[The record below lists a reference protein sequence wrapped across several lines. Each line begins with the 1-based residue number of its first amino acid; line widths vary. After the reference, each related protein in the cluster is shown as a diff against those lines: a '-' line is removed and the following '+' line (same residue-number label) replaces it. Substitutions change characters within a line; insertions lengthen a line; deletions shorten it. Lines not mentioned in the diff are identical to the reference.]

1 MEDQVP
7 ILSVNLLSGST
18 GSAKI
23 ANQINDAIS
32 HSDMTWFSLVW
43 YQKNIQEY
51 QRTIYRNKPMGLWY
65 YFWVALHFFFDIFT
79 PRYLSYSKL
88 KNYIE
93 YKKANII
100 HFHTIQWWYFDYRDL
115 PKISQEKRI
124 VWTLHDDW
132 FCSGND
138 DDSSLF
144 PYKTRRSFEK
154 RRKILE
160 NTDIHIVAV
169 SEWMYQKAIR
179 SRMFP
184 EDHIHLIH
192 NGVDTDIFY
201 LRDKKESR
209 KKLGIPEDITMI
221 VSIAGAWRK
230 SKAKWIQYV
239 EHLASEL
246 CHDPMIQF
254 FTLGN
259 WVRYI
264 HDNIHEI
271 EFIPPEMMALYFS
284 AADVFLYPTRADS
297 FGLVIAESIACWC
310 PVVTFDVGAT
320 SELVKSGKTGYL
332 VPLWDYEWLKKAFLE
347 LQKNPIKINSV
358 SFPFD
363 ISVTRMTE
371 EYIRLYSQLLAQ

>member
-1 MEDQVP
+1 MEDQVS

-43 YQKNIQEY
+43 YQKNIQGY
-51 QRTIYRNKPMGLWY
+51 QRVIYRNKPMGLWY

-79 PRYLSYSKL
+79 PGYLSYSKL

-144 PYKTRRSFEK
+144 QYKTRKSFEK

-160 NTDIHIVAV
+160 NTDMHVVAV
-169 SEWMYQKAIR
+169 SDWMYQKALQ
-179 SRMFP
+179 SHMFP
-184 EDHIHLIH
+184 TDHIHLIR
-192 NGVDTDIFY
+192 NGIDTSIFY
-201 LRDKKESR
+201 PRDKKESR
-209 KKLGIPEDITMI
+209 KILGISVDITMV

-230 SKAKWIQYV
+230 SKAKWVQYV
-239 EHLASEL
+239 ERLAQEMSS
-246 CHDPMIQF
+246 DQGIQF

-259 WVRYI
+259 SVASVLN
-264 HDNIHEI
+264 NIHEI
-271 EFIPPEMMALYFS
+271 EFISSEMMAIYFS
-284 AADVFLYPTRADS
+284 AADIFLYPTQADS
-297 FGLVIAESIACWC
+297 FGLVIAESIACGC
-310 PVVTFDVGAT
+310 PVITFDVWAT
-320 SELVKSGKTGYL
+320 SELVQDGKTGYIIL
-332 VPLWDYEWLKKAFLE
+332 LWDYEW
-347 LQKNPIKINSV
+347 
-358 SFPFD
+358 
-363 ISVTRMTE
+363 
-371 EYIRLYSQLLAQ
+371 